1 MSNTEFKK
9 AFDSVAPDP
18 YMESRVLEN
27 IKTSNKNLSEKCIR
41 GNKDLCF

>member
-27 IKTSNKNLSEKCIR
+27 IKTSKKSTSR
-41 GNKDLCF
+41 